1 MEGNAPSM
9 GLGGTLLWPVYRFA
23 DWADDN
29 PMSAVGAVV
38 AVGATAALI
47 VSAGTTTAGPDGGGQ
62 TLAIDGLTTAAIL
75 QAALARPA
83 YPVVA
88 LVGLAVVAL
97 YDG

>member
-1 MEGNAPSM
+1 M
-9 GLGGTLLWPVYRFA
+9 GFRDVLLWPVVRVA
-23 DWADDN
+23 GWADDN

-38 AVGATAALI
+38 AVGATAALV
-47 VSAGTTTAGPDGGGQ
+47 VSAGMTTTGPDGGGQ
-62 TLAIDGLTTAAIL
+62 TLALDGLTAAAL
-75 QAALARPA
+75 LEAALARPA